1 MGVTKTNTGRIVCSN
16 AAYVH
21 ITPWLNEDTIG
32 AETFDI
38 IDIVGDTL
46 SFTPDDNTVNSKEA
60 EFKDDPL
67 FENITLGKY
76 QFAGTCI
83 DFQNTVMKAIY
94 GWETD
99 EGGNAYAPVGYTDKY
114 ATIEIGFR
122 NEDVIVVA
130 PKVKMNSKATF
141 ANFKTGS
148 SEGAMA
154 GTAYSDTIKAGT
166 NTAKETSLAMLKSTS
181 GTPATYTIKTKNF
194 KAGDGLQAG

>member
-21 ITPWLNEDTIG
+21 ITPWVDADTIG
-32 AETFDI
+32 EETFDI
-38 IDIVGDTL
+38 SEIVGDTL

-83 DFQNTVMKAIY
+83 DFQNVVMKAIY

-99 EGGNAYAPVGYTDKY
+99 VAGNAYAPVGYVDKY

-141 ANFKTGS
+141 ANFKTGT

-154 GTAYSDTIKAGT
+154 GTAYSEGLTAGSGSE
-166 NTAKETSLAMLKSTS
+166 KQTSLALLKSTAES
-181 GTPATYTIKTKNF
+181 AATYKIKSKNF
-194 KAGDGLQAG
+194 KAADGLQPG

>member
-16 AAYVH
+16 AAYLH

-32 AETFDI
+32 TETYDI

-46 SFTPDDNTVNSKEA
+46 SFMPDDNTVNSKEA

-83 DFQNTVMKAIY
+83 DFQNVVMKAIY

-99 EGGNAYAPVGYTDKY
+99 TAGNAYAPVGYTDKF

-122 NEDVIVVA
+122 NEDVVVVA

-148 SEGAMA
+148 SEGTMA

-181 GTPATYTIKTKNF
+181 ETPATYTIKTKNF